1 MSDSPEDYELF
12 HYGVKGMKW
21 GVIREGL
28 GSAASSA
35 KGFVKNDPIGKT
47 RQAAGSAKKTAVAR
61 RSEYR
66 DVVPTKRSKA
76 VNTTATVAGGLA
88 AGKIM
93 NTAIRNTP
101 VGRNL
106 AMSHPVAALGLT
118 AASAILGGA
127 AGSMA
132 AKEVRMRNS
141 NREN

>member
-47 RQAAGSAKKTAVAR
+47 REAAGSARSVAKTR
-61 RSEYR
+61 RAEYR
-66 DVVPTKRSKA
+66 DAVPTKGSKT
-76 VNTTATVAGGLA
+76 TTAAATVTGGLV

-93 NTAIRNTP
+93 KSAIRHTP

-106 AMSHPVAALGLT
+106 AARHPVAALGLT
-118 AASAILGGA
+118 AASAVLGGA
-127 AGSMA
+127 AGSVA
-132 AKEVRMRNS
+132 VKETRRRNS
-141 NREN
+141 NPAS